1 MKEKYGA
8 FLGLALLGLLLVSQ
22 VRIQTL
28 EEKINLPKGE
38 RVRIVVYRKP
48 WSSYGN
54 EILIESPYGQTRK
67 KFTGKKALNIWK
79 LCQGDLEGDGDP
91 EIGLGVY
98 KKSPHHQVMAR
109 RPFFYSLD
117 EGNLKPKFRA
127 SRLSLPMEDFILYD
141 IDKDG
146 REEVVSIERR
156 DDQYFLAGYH
166 YLNFHLSRDYFSR
179 PLEEKPEFKEADLGS
194 VLYKGR
200 AWSLKCRGKEIVLL

>member
-1 MKEKYGA
+1 MKRKYGA

-22 VRIQTL
+22 VRVKIL
-28 EEKINLPKGE
+28 EEEVALPGQA
-38 RVRIVVYRKP
+38 RARIVVYRKP

-67 KFTGKKALNIWK
+67 KFTGKNALNIWK
-79 LCQGDLEGDGDP
+79 LCQGDLEGDGNP

-146 REEVVSIERR
+146 REEVVSVERR